1 MLGTLCLLHVCAG
14 LGQRLQLLDLIRH
27 GILKFCE
34 LRGDA
39 VGLVVQIA
47 DLGAG
52 CSVRELLQD
61 SLHATAEFS
70 LQSVKL
76 LGGDGSSQEE
86 RHVLNLWD
94 CIFHYLQDL
103 RNFLLDLA
111 LRTPA
116 SICSSTPIDV
126 SRGASE
132 AFNLATSSSKW
143 QRAHLIFDH
152 MPSSL
157 PPLCA

>member
-94 CIFHYLQDL
+94 CIFHY
-103 RNFLLDLA
+103 
-111 LRTPA
+111 RT
-116 SICSSTPIDV
+116 T
-126 SRGASE
+126 
-132 AFNLATSSSKW
+132 
-143 QRAHLIFDH
+143 
-152 MPSSL
+152 
-157 PPLCA
+157 